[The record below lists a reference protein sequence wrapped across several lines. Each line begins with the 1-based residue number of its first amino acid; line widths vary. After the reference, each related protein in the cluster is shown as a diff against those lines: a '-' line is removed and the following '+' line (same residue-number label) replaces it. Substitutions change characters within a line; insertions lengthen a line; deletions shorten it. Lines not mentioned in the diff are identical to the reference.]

1 MSLIT
6 YSITQ
11 KQEGDYM
18 KINVLIT
25 RQENADYFHVMKG
38 ATVTVDFEEYVAAV
52 VASEVG
58 NSSIETCKAQAVA
71 ARTLAV
77 SRGVLK
83 GTPISDSSSTDQ
95 AYRVLRYNKKVY
107 PNAIEG
113 ANQTAGQILCYKGKP
128 ISSVYSAC
136 NGGRTVSSEEKW
148 GSIRPYLTARDDPW
162 DVASGRTKRGHGVG
176 MSQAGAWWAG
186 AHGATYEDIL
196 AFYYPCAELYINY
209 GETSIL
215 ITHTDE
221 IKINAQQLIKLKEQ
235 LKTIQEQLQ
244 EFLNG

>member
-25 RQENADYFHVMKG
+25 RQENADYVMKG

-148 GSIRPYLTARDDPW
+148 GSVRPYLTARADPW
-162 DVASGRTKRGHGVG
+162 DAASGRTKRGHGVG

-196 AFYYPCAELYINY
+196 AFYYPCAELCGNY
-209 GETSIL
+209 CALPLHDKQI
-215 ITHTDE
+215 E
-221 IKINAQQLIKLKEQ
+221 IQAQQLIKLREQ
-235 LKTIQEQLQ
+235 LDEIKKQLATL
-244 EFLNG
+244 F